1 MMEEIKVTVSKY
13 GPGRCLMLRWTD
25 PETGKRKAKSAKT
38 DSEKAALRAAGVL
51 EKQLRAGE
59 YRGASRTSW
68 RDFTFRYCD
77 ERLSGLAKKTA
88 NQVNTVFATVERLL
102 SPTRLVDVK
111 ATRLS
116 YLAAELRREGKS
128 EITIRNYLAHLKA
141 AMRWAVGLG
150 LLVVMPTFPK
160 VQRAKGAKVM
170 KGRPI
175 TAEEFER
182 MLANVPKVLSGQ
194 DRKTGQKTDKKPDK
208 KPEVKKP
215 KAKKPEADP
224 TAIASW
230 RHYLT
235 GLWWSGLRLRESLA
249 LSWEPRAGLS
259 VDIAGKYPMLRIR
272 GDAQKSGRDQLYPVA
287 PEFGEM
293 LLATPEAERRGRVFK
308 LLGAVNPNG
317 GPKDVGPVS
326 DPDYISHV
334 VCRIGEA
341 AGVKV
346 DSKVKRDRKT
356 GEEREVVKYASAHD
370 LRRSFGFRW
379 SRRIMPA
386 ELRELMR
393 HADIATTM
401 RFYVGQDAESTADVL
416 WAAYRKTAGNT
427 FGNSGRDLAKSPSQ
441 ETTQALDSQGLV
453 QVHPTGLEPVTFG
466 SVDRCSIQ
474 LS

>member
-1 MMEEIKVTVSKY
+1 M
-13 GPGRCLMLRWTD
+13 
-25 PETGKRKAKSAKT
+25 
-38 DSEKAALRAAGVL
+38 DS
-51 EKQLRAGE
+51 
-59 YRGASRTSW
+59 
-68 RDFTFRYCD
+68 
-77 ERLSGLAKKTA
+77 
-88 NQVNTVFATVERLL
+88 
-102 SPTRLVDVK
+102 
-111 ATRLS
+111 S
-116 YLAAELRREGKS
+116 YLASGRDRHHNGHIVDCLDR
-128 EITIRNYLAHLKA
+128 IA
-141 AMRWAVGLG
+141 AVLCIAAIVHQVQNPPLG
-150 LLVVMPTFPK
+150 LLEERNAHRRLGPDLDRRRLLGGPVRRGGEESLNPRVEKLTLHGTPSARQIDNPAFSK
-160 VQRAKGAKVM
+160 LVHDD
-170 KGRPI
+170 GRQ
-175 TAEEFER
+175 FGR
-182 MLANVPKVLSGQ
+182 
-194 DRKTGQKTDKKPDK
+194 
-208 KPEVKKP
+208 
-215 KAKKPEADP
+215 
-224 TAIASW
+224 
-230 RHYLT
+230 
-235 GLWWSGLRLRESLA
+235 LRLA
-249 LSWEPRAGLS
+249 VAQVSWEPRAGLS

-272 GDAQKSGRDQLYPVA
+272 GDAQKSGRDQLYPAA

-356 GEEREVVKYASAHD
+356 GEEREAVKYASAHD

-416 WAAYRKTAGNT
+416 WAAYRKAAGNS
-427 FGNSGRDLAKSPSQ
+427 FGNSGRDVAKSPSR
-441 ETTQALDSQGLV
+441 ETTQALDSQGLM

-466 SVDRCSIQ
+466 SVV
-474 LS
+474 